1 MHLAARRAIPGYSNG
16 RPRGFG
22 FSLRYGTCNLV
33 LVLVLGLVV
42 FLVLVVLVVLVVAFT
57 TLRLGCEEGVVVLRG

>member
-1 MHLAARRAIPGYSNG
+1 MHAPRRAAIDRCSNG

-22 FSLRYGTCNLV
+22 FGLRYGTCNLV